1 MDQVAGPPLRIHGV
15 FHGDGDRGFYGR
27 TRAGQLFHRQTERVE
42 RSPGAR
48 ICVAGVGSRTDWGV
62 VAGGSGA
69 GSRVLPSSASLY
81 GGVAIF
87 AARVSSAGSH
97 AGTGES
103 DVFDGRNIFGA
114 DAGRRAATARA
125 GATRGADVCGE
136 YAWRCL
142 RDFS

>member
-1 MDQVAGPPLRIHGV
+1 MDQVAGTPLRIHGV

-81 GGVAIF
+81 GGGAIF
-87 AARVSSAGSH
+87 AARVSRAGRP
-97 AGTGES
+97 AGTWGAAG
-103 DVFDGRNIFGA
+103 FDGANIFGA
-114 DAGRRAATARA
+114 AAG
-125 GATRGADVCGE
+125 
-136 YAWRCL
+136 
-142 RDFS
+142 